1 MAAETEVL
9 LGSNLSNVKR
19 YLAFLSILSIY
30 FFYCYNFM
38 VGTFVTPTMI
48 MQPAAGGFGF
58 SLAQATAIFAIMSI
72 GTIPG
77 TLIFG
82 MMSVKIGKKKTL
94 FLISILFGLATYL
107 PILSPS
113 SYGLWLTSRCIT
125 GIALGGVYGACLPLV
140 VEMFPQK
147 YTGKISAIFES
158 AFSVAMIFG
167 GSLYAALGDANWRIL
182 LYSAIIPPVISA
194 ICLMLLCPDDKEYMQ
209 KTNKA
214 LQDSPKEKI
223 NYLSMYRG
231 KYLLI
236 GIGVIL
242 LSGANFVGYATFA
255 NNSTAYLTQGLG
267 VTSAA
272 AGMIF
277 SAQGFGQLAGY
288 NLWGYIADRFGRKK
302 PAIGMILC
310 GALMYVFLQL
320 APQDITY
327 FQIIAVGLGL
337 CIGFSGAW
345 GAYYTELFPR
355 RFSAISCGISFNGG
369 RIISFW
375 ALPLLAMV
383 ADTSWGMKGMF
394 YIAALVFVAGGILW
408 SFLPETLNQPRED

>member
-1 MAAETEVL
+1 MTEKTNVL
-9 LGSNLSNVKR
+9 LGADLSQVQKG
-19 YLAFLSILSIY
+19 LAFLSILAIY
-30 FFYCYNFM
+30 FFFCYNFM

-48 MQPAAGGFGF
+48 MPISNGGFGF
-58 SLAQATAIFAIMSI
+58 NLAQATAIFAIMSV

-77 TLIFG
+77 TIVFG
-82 MMSVKIGKKKTL
+82 LLSVKIGKRNTL
-94 FLISILFGLATYL
+94 FIITLLFGLATYV
-107 PILSPS
+107 PIFAPT
-113 SYGLWLTSRCIT
+113 SYSLWLTARCIT

-158 AFSVAMIFG
+158 AFSIAMIFG

-182 LYSAIIPPVISA
+182 IYTAVVPPVASAILLMFFCPNDRSQSA
-194 ICLMLLCPDDKEYMQ
+194 TE
-209 KTNKA
+209 NK
-214 LQDSPKEKI
+214 PKEKI
-223 NYLSMYRG
+223 NYLSMYQG

-267 VTSAA
+267 VSAAA

-277 SAQGFGQLAGY
+277 SAQGFGQLIGY
-288 NLWGYIADRFGRKK
+288 NVWGFIADRFGRKK
-302 PAIGMILC
+302 PAIGMALC
-310 GALMYVFLQL
+310 GVLICAYLQI
-320 APQDITY
+320 APQGIIW
-327 FQIIAVGLGL
+327 FQVISCLLGL

-355 RFSAISCGISFNGG
+355 RFNSIACGISFNGG

-394 YIAALVFVAGGILW
+394 YIAAAVFVVGGILW
-408 SFLPETLNQPRED
+408 TFLPETLNQPRED